1 MMNVRSAWL
10 QPRSR
15 RHSAITRILCY
26 TEFVLKNM
34 TITVSEEAA
43 HWARKKAAE
52 ENTSVSKLV
61 GRMLED
67 QMRRTDEYW
76 AAYEKWKKIKPIPGL
91 DAAHRLTR
99 EEANARR

>member
-1 MMNVRSAWL
+1 
-10 QPRSR
+10 
-15 RHSAITRILCY
+15 
-26 TEFVLKNM
+26 VLKNM

-43 HWARKKAAE
+43 RWARRKAAE

-67 QMRRTDEYW
+67 QMRQNDEYW
-76 AAYEKWKKIKPIPGL
+76 AAYEKWKKIKPMPGL